1 MADDSTSESAAVREA
16 PDPRPS
22 AYRLSADQ
30 IAMRELARKFADRE
44 FSSKTREWD
53 REDCPLP
60 TEARLAMARLDLIG
74 IALPPEI
81 GGAGRPLL
89 DALIVLEEIAKVCQ
103 LAAWPVFEAC
113 TGAARVI
120 ELCGSPEQ
128 VARFLPAVVRGQE
141 VIAVSISEPESGSA
155 ATDLRTRAVVNGDEL
170 ILNGVKRWC
179 SGAGHA
185 DRYLIYCRMA
195 DVPESKGIGA
205 VVVAADSPGLTVGPQ
220 EKLMGFHG
228 IGSADILLENVRVPL
243 DNVIQSA
250 GGFGRLFQAFGIE
263 RLGNATMSLAI
274 AQAALDRSARYVADR
289 RQFGRDIID
298 FQLVQASIADMIMQT
313 EAARLLIY
321 RAAMG
326 AGRGVPSAL
335 EASVAKCFANEAAKR
350 VSDMAMQLHGGYG
363 YAEEYGLER
372 LQRDAHGWAL
382 AGGTANMQR
391 IRIASAY
398 LDRKFDQRAS

>member
-1 MADDSTSESAAVREA
+1 MADDSISGATAAGEA
-16 PDPRPS
+16 PPS
-22 AYRLSADQ
+22 AFQLSADQ
-30 IAMRELARKFADRE
+30 IAMRELARGFAERE
-44 FSSKTREWD
+44 FSSLARQWE

-60 TEARLAMARLDLIG
+60 AQARLAMAGLDLVG
-74 IALPPEI
+74 ITLPPEV
-81 GGAGRPLL
+81 GGAGRPLI

-103 LAAWPVFEAC
+103 LAAWPVFEAT

-128 VARFLPAVVRGQE
+128 AARFLPAVARGQE
-141 VIAVSISEPESGSA
+141 VIAVSISEPDAGSA
-155 ATDLRTRAVVNGDEL
+155 ATDLRTRAVADGDQL
-170 ILNGVKRWC
+170 VLNGVKRWC

-195 DVPESKGIGA
+195 DVPGSRGIGA
-205 VVVAADSPGLTVGPQ
+205 VIVDADSPGLTVGPQ
-220 EKLMGFHG
+220 ERLMGFHG
-228 IGSADILLENVRVPL
+228 FGSADIMLEDVRVPL
-243 DNVIQSA
+243 DNVIAPA
-250 GGFGRLFQAFGIE
+250 GGFRDLFAAFSIE

-274 AQAALDRSARYVADR
+274 AQAALDRSARYVTER

-298 FQLVQASIADMIMQT
+298 FQLVQAAIADMVMQT

-326 AGRGVPSAL
+326 AGRGVPAAL

-350 VSDMAMQLHGGYG
+350 VSDLAMQLHGGYG

-382 AGGTANMQR
+382 AGGTGNMQR

-398 LDRKFDQRAS
+398 LGRRFDQRMPL